1 MCEINPR
8 CNGTSERVTSRTR
21 KLYSLPKRS
30 CHDSQAFCV
39 FTSALCETALV
50 LFDVVLSVFNYSEMA
65 SKQQQAFRMCV
76 HPCPCY
82 LCCLFGRGA
91 CTVSAQGRWL
101 WALRC
106 ASLAD
111 TPIPLGVLSQWGR
124 SGSRSPRL
132 RSRCCRGTVESAVL
146 GFANV
151 SVRRVRD
158 GHSLIST
165 FTWQV
170 QCLVSGLGSTHCGF
184 LRPIEALTLQLSD
197 SEELDVVSANARDTE
212 DLPPQSRAY
221 EELVEVI
228 TRAVDWPAEREDVS
242 WKKRLLAFS
251 CQTSTTDVFFLIS
264 ISRCRDRGRSQVPR
278 VYSTQTSHYSSII
291 NKNEHG
297 YG

>member
-1 MCEINPR
+1 MGRQSGWRHEPGSYAACPNEAVM
-8 CNGTSERVTSRTR
+8 TH
-21 KLYSLPKRS
+21 KLFVS
-30 CHDSQAFCV
+30 SQAFCV

-76 HPCPCY
+76 HPCPRY
-82 LCCLFGRGA
+82 LCCLFRRGA
-91 CTVSAQGRWL
+91 CTVSARGSWL

-111 TPIPLGVLSQWGR
+111 TPIPPGVLSQWGR
-124 SGSRSPRL
+124 SGSSSPRL
-132 RSRCCRGTVESAVL
+132 WSCCCRGSAEAAVL
-146 GFANV
+146 GFVNV

-158 GHSLIST
+158 GHNLIST

-197 SEELDVVSANARDTE
+197 SEELDVVSANGRDTE
-212 DLPPQSRAY
+212 DSPPQSRAY

-228 TRAVDWPAEREDVS
+228 TRAVDWPAEREDVCS
-242 WKKRLLAFS
+242 KKKTSCLLVPNLNAGDWCFFPDLHTEVWRLWEEPGS
-251 CQTSTTDVFFLIS
+251 
-264 ISRCRDRGRSQVPR
+264 
-278 VYSTQTSHYSSII
+278 
-291 NKNEHG
+291 
-297 YG
+297 